1 MKEKEDTRALSRQMG
16 KLINGYQTSA
26 AIGAVATLGVA
37 DALAGGPAHPAD
49 VAARV
54 GADPGA
60 LARVLRALADAGVFE
75 ALEDGQFAL
84 TPLGATLRGDV
95 PGSVRR
101 AAIIAADE
109 WHWRAYGH
117 LTHSLRTGEAGFRPA
132 HGCGFWEYL
141 DRHPSAGAMVDGSM
155 ARIAA
160 ARAAA
165 FARTYDFRAMTRVV
179 DVGGGQGVLLQHVLE
194 AHPHLRGIVFD
205 RPAVSEAARARLAEA
220 GLSGRCEVV
229 SGDFFAGV
237 PVGGDAYV
245 LSWILH
251 DWDDE
256 AAVRIL
262 TNCRAAMGDAGRL
275 LVLELVLSPA
285 NAPHPPTAADALA
298 RTVDLEMLA
307 VVGGRE
313 RTEAEFQA
321 LLGRAGLGLTR
332 VLALEGLP
340 WSVIEGA
347 PA

>member
-1 MKEKEDTRALSRQMG
+1 MDGREDALVLSRRMAE
-16 KLINGYQTSA
+16 LVNGYQTSA
-26 AIGAVATLGVA
+26 AIGAVAALGVA

-49 VAARV
+49 VARRV
-54 GADPGA
+54 GADPDA
-60 LARVLRALADAGVFE
+60 LARVLRALADAGIFE
-75 ALEDGQFAL
+75 ALEDGRFAL
-84 TPLGATLRGDV
+84 TPLGATLRGEV

-101 AAIIAADE
+101 AAIIATDE
-109 WHWRAYGH
+109 WHWRAYGY

-141 DRHPSAGAMVDGSM
+141 DHHPSTAAMIDDSM

-165 FARTYDFRAMTRVV
+165 FARAYDFGAIARIV
-179 DVGGGQGVLLQHVLE
+179 DVGGGQGVLLQHLLQ
-194 AHPHLRGIVFD
+194 AHPHLCGIVFD
-205 RPAVSEAARARLAEA
+205 RPTVAEAARTRLAEA
-220 GLSGRCEVV
+220 GLSGRYEVV

-237 PVGGDAYV
+237 PIGGDAYV

-256 AAVRIL
+256 AAVQIL
-262 TNCRAAMGDAGRL
+262 RNCRTAMAESGRL

-285 NAPHPPTAADALA
+285 NGPHSSTAADALA

-313 RTEAEFQA
+313 RTEVEFRA
-321 LLGRAGLGLTR
+321 LFGRAGLTLAR

>member
-1 MKEKEDTRALSRQMG
+1 MNEREDPVALTRRMGALV
-16 KLINGYQTSA
+16 NGYQTSA
-26 AIGAVATLGVA
+26 AIGAVAALGVA
-37 DALAGGPAHPAD
+37 DALADGPAYPAD
-49 VAARV
+49 VARRV

-60 LARVLRALADAGVFE
+60 LVRVLRVLADAGIFE
-75 ALEDGQFAL
+75 ALEDGRFAL

-101 AAIIAADE
+101 AAIIATDE

-117 LTHSLRTGEAGFRPA
+117 LTHSVRTGEAGFHPA

-141 DRHPSAGAMVDGSM
+141 DHHPSVAAMVDGSM

-165 FARTYDFRAMTRVV
+165 FARAYDFGAIARVV
-179 DVGGGQGVLLQHVLE
+179 DVGGGQGVLLQHVLQ
-194 AHPHLRGIVFD
+194 AHPHLAGIVLE
-205 RPAVSEAARARLAEA
+205 RPTVAEAARRRLAEA

-229 SGDFFAGV
+229 GGDFFAGV
-237 PVGGDAYV
+237 PAGGDAYV

-256 AAVRIL
+256 AAVQIL
-262 TNCRAAMGDAGRL
+262 RNCRTAMGKPGRL

-285 NAPHPPTAADALA
+285 DGPHSSSAADALA

-313 RTEAEFQA
+313 RTEVEFRA
-321 LLGRAGLGLTR
+321 LFGRAGFNLTR

-340 WSVIEGA
+340 WSVIEAA